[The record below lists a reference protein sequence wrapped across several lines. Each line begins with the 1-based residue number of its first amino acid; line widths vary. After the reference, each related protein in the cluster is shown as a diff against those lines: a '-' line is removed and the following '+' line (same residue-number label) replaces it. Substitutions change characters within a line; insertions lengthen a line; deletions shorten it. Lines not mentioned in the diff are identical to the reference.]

1 MNILKPLLICI
12 TGPTASS
19 KTALAAHLALRNSG
33 EIISADSRQV
43 YKRMDIGTGKDLSDY
58 VINGTRIPYHL
69 IDIAEPGEKYTV
81 FDFQKDFVQAFINI
95 TEQNKMPILCGGS
108 VLYID
113 SVIRSYKLVQV
124 PINTDLRKSLEKKS
138 MSELIGHLS
147 GLKKLHNTS
156 DIDSRKRAIRAIEI
170 EEYQRAHPQLE
181 NKIPEFDS
189 LIFGVLF
196 SREDRRKRITERLKK
211 RLESGMIDEVKL
223 LLESGVAPADLIY
236 YGLEYKFLT
245 QYVLGEI
252 SYNELFEKLNVAIHQ
267 FAKRQMTWFRKLE
280 REGVKIHWI
289 DGNMDMKEK
298 LKFVE
303 QKINVQK
310 ACR

>member
-1 MNILKPLLICI
+1 MKPLLICI

-19 KTALAAHLALRNSG
+19 KTTLAAHLALRNSG

-43 YKRMDIGTGKDLSDY
+43 YKRMDIGTGKDLADY

-95 TEQNKMPILCGGS
+95 SEQNKMPILCGGS
-108 VLYID
+108 VLYLD
-113 SVIRSYKLVQV
+113 SVLRSYKLIQV
-124 PINTDLRKSLEKKS
+124 PINSELRNSLENKS
-138 MSELIGHLS
+138 MSELIRHLS

-181 NKIPEFDS
+181 SKMPEFDS

-196 SREDRRKRITERLKK
+196 SREDRRKRITERLKQ

-245 QYVLGEI
+245 QYILGEI

-289 DGNMDMKEK
+289 DGNMAMKEK

-303 QKINVQK
+303 QKINVYK
-310 ACR
+310 ACSKY